1 MALRASQRL
10 LSGAINAKYHSMLY
24 HYFRVANHHQGS
36 SMNTWEVYDQTGG
49 HKYIVDL
56 KVQSTQDGQ
65 VDAAQPAMIQWYG
78 FKMVHPTVV
87 GQFMDL
93 TDCVLC
99 GSCTAACPSYWWN
112 NDIFLGPA
120 AMVQAWRWLWEQHN
134 DKETFE
140 RKVKQLTNGTIS
152 AEFCHNIGNCVQVC
166 PKNIQVDRV
175 MNSFK
180 ILGSLN

>member
-1 MALRASQRL
+1 MHLKRVFSAVIAQVALTAFPETICPQ
-10 LSGAINAKYHSMLY
+10 
-24 HYFRVANHHQGS
+24 
-36 SMNTWEVYDQTGG
+36 
-49 HKYIVDL
+49 
-56 KVQSTQDGQ
+56 VQSTQDGQ

-120 AMVQAWRWLWEQHN
+120 AMVQAWYAPVSVLNNAAELSRGRGAVE
-134 DKETFE
+134 
-140 RKVKQLTNGTIS
+140 S
-152 AEFCHNIGNCVQVC
+152 APALMLMLMHLVLLECGPVQPC
-166 PKNIQVDRV
+166 RV
-175 MNSFK
+175 SFVPLAWFQAVA
-180 ILGSLN
+180 LGATQRQRDL